1 MPYRRLP
8 NTDKA
13 RLRALNAALK
23 KTISSEDNSDIACSE
38 ETIIALQ
45 EIIPKFE
52 SAVINLD
59 FARKQQNNKNKEYLE
74 LSRKARLY
82 ISHFIQVLN
91 FSILR
96 GEMKIEVKDFYS
108 LSKYNNNLPP
118 LATDKNL
125 IDWGKILIEGEQQR
139 IMKGGNPIYN
149 PSIALVKVN
158 YEKFIDSHRFQTIL
172 IANTKRLAGT
182 VNDLRKEA
190 DRIILEIWNEVEKY
204 YEGLSDSDKR
214 ERASEY
220 GIVYVW
226 RKKELR
232 KLKQQEAVVEN
243 IITENKLINHED
255 VQAEFLLN
263 SLTIKPSLIKE
274 HKKMIIKK
282 PREESPVL
290 HSPVQAVLNF

>member
-13 RLRALNAALK
+13 RLRALDAALK
-23 KTISSEDNSDIACSE
+23 KISSSEENSDIACSE

-59 FARKQQNNKNKEYLE
+59 FSRRQQNSKNKEYLE
-74 LSRKARLY
+74 FCKKARLY

-96 GEMKIEVKDFYS
+96 GEMKNEIRDFYS
-108 LSKYNNNLPP
+108 LSKYNNKLPS

-158 YEKFIDSHRFQTIL
+158 YEKFIDSYRFQTIL

-182 VNDLRKEA
+182 VSDLRKEA
-190 DRIILEIWNEVEKY
+190 DRIILEIWNEVEKHF
-204 YEGLSDSDKR
+204 EGLSDAEKR

-232 KLKQQEAVVEN
+232 KLKQQEVVAGKVL
-243 IITENKLINHED
+243 TENKVINHED
-255 VQAEFLLN
+255 GQAEFLLN
-263 SLTIKPSLIKE
+263 TLTIKPSLIKE

>member
-13 RLRALNAALK
+13 RLRALNAALRK
-23 KTISSEDNSDIACSE
+23 SDSTEEGLDIACSE
-38 ETIIALQ
+38 GTIIAVQ

-52 SAVINLD
+52 SAVVNLD
-59 FARKQQNNKNKEYLE
+59 FARKQQNNKNKEYLD

-96 GEMKIEVKDFYS
+96 GEMKSEVRDLYS
-108 LSKYNNNLPP
+108 LTKYNSNLPP
-118 LATDKNL
+118 LTTDKNL
-125 IDWGKILIEGEQQR
+125 IDWGKTIIEGEQQR
-139 IMKGGNPIYN
+139 ILKGGNPIYN

-182 VNDLRKEA
+182 VSELRKEA
-190 DRIILEIWNEVEKY
+190 DKIILNLWNEVEKHF
-204 YEGLSDSDKR
+204 EGLPESEKR
-214 ERASEY
+214 EMASEY
-220 GIVYVW
+220 GLVYVW

-232 KLKQQEAVVEN
+232 KLKEQKEIANQVV
-243 IITENKLINHED
+243 HEVKEQKRED
-255 VQAEFLLN
+255 IQSEFSLETLN
-263 SLTIKPSLIKE
+263 IKPSLIKE
-274 HKKMIIKK
+274 HKRIIVKK
-282 PREESPVL
+282 HKEEPSVV

>member
-13 RLRALNAALK
+13 RLRALNAALEK
-23 KTISSEDNSDIACSE
+23 VTSGEENSEAACSE

-59 FARKQQNNKNKEYLE
+59 FARKQQNSKNKEYLE
-74 LSRKARLY
+74 FCKKARLY

-96 GEMKIEVKDFYS
+96 GEMKSEIRDLYS

-118 LATDKNL
+118 LTTDRNL
-125 IDWGKILIEGEQQR
+125 IDWGKIIIEGEQQR
-139 IMKGGNPIYN
+139 IIKGGNPVYN

-190 DRIILEIWNEVEKY
+190 DRIILEVWNEVEKY
-204 YEGLSDSDKR
+204 FEGLSDSEKR
-214 ERASEY
+214 EKSSEY
-220 GIVYVW
+220 GIIYVW

-232 KLKQQEAVVEN
+232 KLKQQEEIAEKVTMEN
-243 IITENKLINHED
+243 IVVNHEN

-263 SLTIKPSLIKE
+263 SLNIKPSLIKE
-274 HKKMIIKK
+274 HKKMIVKK
-282 PREESPVL
+282 HKEESPVL

>member
-13 RLRALNAALK
+13 RLRALNAALRK
-23 KTISSEDNSDIACSE
+23 SDSTEEGLDIACSE
-38 ETIIALQ
+38 ETIIAVQ

-52 SAVINLD
+52 SAVVNLD
-59 FARKQQNNKNKEYLE
+59 FARKQQNNKNKEYLD

-96 GEMKIEVKDFYS
+96 GEMKSEVRDLYS
-108 LSKYNNNLPP
+108 LTKYNNNLPP
-118 LATDKNL
+118 LTTDKNL
-125 IDWGKILIEGEQQR
+125 IDWGKTIIEGEQQR
-139 IMKGGNPIYN
+139 ILKGGNPIYN

-182 VNDLRKEA
+182 VSELRKEA
-190 DRIILEIWNEVEKY
+190 DKVILDLWNEVEKHF
-204 YEGLSDSDKR
+204 EGLPESEKR
-214 ERASEY
+214 EMASEY
-220 GIVYVW
+220 GLVYVW

-232 KLKQQEAVVEN
+232 KLKEQKEIANQVIHEVKEQ
-243 IITENKLINHED
+243 KRED
-255 VQAEFLLN
+255 VQSEFSLETLN
-263 SLTIKPSLIKE
+263 IKPSLIKE
-274 HKKMIIKK
+274 HKRVIVKK
-282 PREESPVL
+282 HKEEPQVA